1 MMTAVPGRMAS
12 ATVSVILVDT
22 PGGNAEMRLR
32 AAFDAAGGMGPP
44 EILVVEEADPEA
56 LARARNKGADRAVG
70 DILAF
75 LAPGAAPEP
84 GWLEAVVAAFRDDAS
99 LAAIAPTRLGESRS
113 PDETTQSPAE
123 MSAPRRPTFCPA
135 AAPAKM
141 STS

>member
-84 GWLEAVVAAFRDDAS
+84 GWLEAVVAAT
-99 LAAIAPTRLGESRS
+99 APNNYVLRKLERLFPGILSFFPAFLIRLLLR
-113 PDETTQSPAE
+113 QSCRAR
-123 MSAPRRPTFCPA
+123 PRTFVRPP
-135 AAPAKM
+135 
-141 STS
+141 